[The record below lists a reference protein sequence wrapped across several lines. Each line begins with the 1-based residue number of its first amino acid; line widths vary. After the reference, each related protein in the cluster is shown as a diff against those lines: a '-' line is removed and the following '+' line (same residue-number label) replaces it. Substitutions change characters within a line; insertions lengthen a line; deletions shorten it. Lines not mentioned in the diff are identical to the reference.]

1 MSEEIEMRWF
11 TESPWRRALGA
22 VVVIGGAALLL
33 ALSGCGMNVHKDE
46 ASGKKNVEI
55 TTPFG
60 DLKVKNQADVKET
73 GLPVYPGAT
82 LKPSKHEDGDK
93 EQATVSMSLFG
104 MRIAVLSY
112 LSDDPPDKVLAWY
125 REQMKPM
132 GQFVECSG
140 TGDIGKIDMKDEGEK
155 GLDKP
160 VSCEKTSYNG
170 NGRKVS
176 ELKLGTEGNQ
186 KVVAVG
192 EREDGKPGSQFALVR
207 VVLRGAKGDTL

>member
-1 MSEEIEMRWF
+1 
-11 TESPWRRALGA
+11 
-22 VVVIGGAALLL
+22 
-33 ALSGCGMNVHKDE
+33 
-46 ASGKKNVEI
+46 
-55 TTPFG
+55 
-60 DLKVKNQADVKET
+60 
-73 GLPVYPGAT
+73 
-82 LKPSKHEDGDK
+82 
-93 EQATVSMSLFG
+93 
-104 MRIAVLSY
+104 
-112 LSDDPPDKVLAWY
+112 
-125 REQMKPM
+125 
-132 GQFVECSG
+132 SG

>member
-22 VVVIGGAALLL
+22 VVVIGGAGLLL
-33 ALSGCGMNVHKDE
+33 ALSGFGMNVHKDE

-93 EQATVSMSLFG
+93 EQATGSMSLFG

-112 LSDDPPDKVLAWY
+112 LSDDPPDKVLGWY

-140 TGDIGKIDMKDEGEK
+140 
-155 GLDKP
+155 
-160 VSCEKTSYNG
+160 
-170 NGRKVS
+170 
-176 ELKLGTEGNQ
+176 
-186 KVVAVG
+186 
-192 EREDGKPGSQFALVR
+192 
-207 VVLRGAKGDTL
+207 

>member
-1 MSEEIEMRWF
+1 MRWF